1 MAQEERMT
9 QTDQSRV
16 ERERIFWDEHA
27 RSTLGGHPPEDYVT
41 GPDDRYDRTMPWL
54 PYIGM
59 PAYVDRVLAEVGEVS
74 GKSVLDLGTGS
85 GFLAALLA
93 ARGAQVDAVDVSDA
107 SLELARMRARLSGVA
122 DRVRLHNMPIEALR
136 FPDKSFD
143 RIAGMFL
150 LHHLDLTRGLAE
162 IHRVL
167 RPGGVAVFIETSARN
182 KVLMTARSALTGRFG
197 IEKAGS
203 KDEAPL
209 DRSARRILTNSSFRR
224 VEYCFPNLLF
234 FRMAC
239 YIPWAVLGPL
249 PAIWS
254 GLDMVAGLI
263 PGVRRFSYYAV
274 VILRK

>member
-1 MAQEERMT
+1 MAHDVLPT
-9 QTDQSRV
+9 QTDQARI
-16 ERERIFWDEHA
+16 ERERQFWDEHA
-27 RSTLGGHPPEDYVT
+27 RTALGGHPPEDYRT
-41 GPDDRYDRTMPWL
+41 GPDDRYDRTVPWL

-59 PAYVDRVLAEVGEVS
+59 PAYVERVLQEIGDVS

-107 SLELARMRARLSGVA
+107 SLELARIRAHLSGVT
-122 DRVRLHNMPIEALR
+122 DRVRLHNMPVEALG
-136 FPDKSFD
+136 FADNSFD
-143 RIAGMFL
+143 RVAGVFL
-150 LHHLDLTRGLAE
+150 LHHLDLARSLAE

-167 RPGGVAVFIETSARN
+167 RPGGVAAFIETSARN
-182 KVLMTARSALTGRFG
+182 KLLMAARSTLAGRFG

-203 KDEAPL
+203 EDEAPL
-209 DRSARRILTNSSFRR
+209 DRTAHRILADSSFSR

-234 FRMAC
+234 FRMAG
-239 YIPWAVLGPL
+239 YMPWARFGPL

-254 GLDMVAGLI
+254 GLDTVAGMI
-263 PGVRRFSYYAV
+263 PGLRSFSYFVV